1 MKRNDLKDFLDLIPS
16 DISVEESKI
25 VIDDILEFH
34 DITRMFAFCFLCNS
48 VGYSVLFDRQQLEI
62 KDNDE
67 KVKLKAISYFILA
80 GKDSSEP
87 C

>member
-34 DITRMFAFCFLCNS
+34 DITRMFAFCFYAIRWDIQSYLT
-48 VGYSVLFDRQQLEI
+48 
-62 KDNDE
+62 DN
-67 KVKLKAISYFILA
+67 
-80 GKDSSEP
+80 G
-87 C
+87 